1 MGVSAKTAIKQAV
14 NNGRYKKEAW
24 QYREFGSTHGIVL
37 GFFLGGGGGES
48 SQGSNVDQSSR
59 FLQLATGSLS
69 GLWCHRS
76 VVVFK

>member
-37 GFFLGGGGGES
+37 GFFLGGGGGGPVKEVTLTS
-48 SQGSNVDQSSR
+48 LLGSCS
-59 FLQLATGSLS
+59 LQPDL
-69 GLWCHRS
+69 
-76 VVVFK
+76 

>member
-37 GFFLGGGGGES
+37 GFFWGGGSPVKEVTLTS
-48 SQGSNVDQSSR
+48 LLGSCS
-59 FLQLATGSLS
+59 LQPDL
-69 GLWCHRS
+69 
-76 VVVFK
+76 